1 MTEPLDTISLLKAVR
16 HLFVSDLFTGDV
28 DAVQE
33 KLIYLILE
41 EKSIRL
47 WEVSEYL
54 TPNLRKKFEFEIDT
68 SKFDML

>member
-1 MTEPLDTISLLKAVR
+1 MTEPLDNVTLLKAIR
-16 HLFVSDLFTGDV
+16 HLYVSDLFTGNV

-33 KLIYLILE
+33 QLIFLILE
-41 EKSIRL
+41 EKTIRL

-68 SKFDML
+68 SKFDLL